1 MARKITIPVT
11 NHEAEGVC
19 TMFYR
24 VSYKMNTEGN
34 YTELPPIYGD
44 SIEILNLA
52 ADATYNIRI
61 IRKCC
66 EGLESAATE
75 LTVNT

>member
-1 MARKITIPVT
+1 MAKKITIPVT
-11 NHEAEGVC
+11 NHDTDGIC
-19 TMFYR
+19 TMYYR
-24 VSYKMNTEGN
+24 VFYKMSTEGN
-34 YTELPPIYGD
+34 YNELPPIYGD
-44 SIEILNLA
+44 SIEIVNLA

-66 EGLESAATE
+66 EGLESTATE

>member
-1 MARKITIPVT
+1 MAKKITIPVT

-19 TMFYR
+19 TTYYR
-24 VSYKMNTEGN
+24 VQYKLNTEPG
-34 YTELPPIYGD
+34 YAEMPPVYGD
-44 SIEILNLA
+44 SIEIPNLA

-61 IRKCC
+61 VRRCC
-66 EGLESAATE
+66 DGLESAATE

>member
-1 MARKITIPVT
+1 MAKKITIPIT
-11 NHEAEGVC
+11 NHEEDSIC
-19 TMFYR
+19 TMYYR
-24 VSYKMNTEGN
+24 VSYKLNTEVS
-34 YTELPPIYGD
+34 YIQLPPMYGD
-44 SIEILNLA
+44 SLEILNLA

-66 EGLESAATE
+66 EGLESAAAE